1 MDAPLIDLFQLDAYD
16 YTLPEALVASHPLPQ
31 RDASRMMVLHC
42 DQATWEHQKFTHI
55 VDLLN
60 PEDLLVVNNTK
71 VLPARFLGKRRRAD
85 GTLGEGEV
93 EVLLLHPT
101 SQSEHDW
108 HCLMRPARKLKVGTH
123 IEFEQSTATFEVL
136 AQKEA
141 GHGVVRTHL
150 KEEPTL
156 HDLMYRIGQMPIP
169 PYFKRSATEED
180 KTRYQTVYSKEAGSQ
195 AAPTA
200 GLHFTTDILDALT
213 QKGIAQAELT
223 LSVGVGTFRPVM
235 VDDIRQH
242 DMHGEAYTL
251 PQATVEAIQVCKA
264 RGGRVIAV
272 GTTTVKTLE
281 TAFRQQGGRLQH
293 GESGWSDLYIYP
305 GFEFHVVDGM
315 LTNFHLPKSSLLM
328 MISAFA
334 DRDFILEAYAA
345 AIEAQYRFYS
355 YGDCMLL
362 LR

>member
-1 MDAPLIDLFQLDAYD
+1 
-16 YTLPEALVASHPLPQ
+16 
-31 RDASRMMVLHC
+31 MV
-42 DQATWEHQKFTHI
+42 
-55 VDLLN
+55 N
-60 PEDLLVVNNTK
+60 
-71 VLPARFLGKRRRAD
+71 
-85 GTLGEGEV
+85 
-93 EVLLLHPT
+93 
-101 SQSEHDW
+101 
-108 HCLMRPARKLKVGTH
+108 
-123 IEFEQSTATFEVL
+123 
-136 AQKEA
+136 
-141 GHGVVRTHL
+141 
-150 KEEPTL
+150 
-156 HDLMYRIGQMPIP
+156 
-169 PYFKRSATEED
+169 
-180 KTRYQTVYSKEAGSQ
+180 
-195 AAPTA
+195 
-200 GLHFTTDILDALT
+200 
-213 QKGIAQAELT
+213 
-223 LSVGVGTFRPVM
+223 
-235 VDDIRQH
+235 DIRQH

-251 PQATVEAIQVCKA
+251 LQATVEAIQACKA

-305 GFEFHVVDGM
+305 GFDFHVVDGM